1 MTDRLKTLLIAI
13 ATALTAIGVAITLY
27 VSSSQTPTPE
37 VSALPS
43 PSPTAS
49 LSPVPSPSPS
59 PSPRPRPSPV
69 ASASPV
75 PAPSPSA
82 RPSPTA
88 SPSPAPSPS
97 AIPSTIKLLVGMTEG
112 FEFTS
117 KVTGGFLPS
126 IAGVTVTLNE
136 IQEVTTIIPTYK
148 GARVGKYFDRV
159 LPPTSTTVAGKRY
172 WVDFTGNQT
181 GKFYYNL
188 DGDQIVIDVA
198 PQVFS
203 WPVPLYMEMQFS
215 SVSTANGLA
224 DEGNTFA
231 QRIALNKQ
239 YASIL
244 RAHGVEPI
252 KHGPWVYPNLT
263 DPNFKTLALDG
274 RIAPPCLFGPS
285 PQIAPT
291 IAYLQSVQTAIV
303 SGALPAGTYAYAWD
317 EGEGDVAETAAALAR
332 VKYIKQYA
340 PALKVMITRQYSAE
354 FAPYVDIFVPVV
366 NFYNQPGF
374 VPASAYAG
382 ETVWLYHSCM
392 SANRCNNAASA
403 SAVDQSPS
411 KFAMHAIDAPETDTE
426 RFVTEAIAAG
436 AKGLLYYNTTESIT
450 TSTAAGGQ
458 YKFGNNGDGN
468 DLYPGLGYS
477 KKLKFYRRGLN
488 KEALKRA
495 GVL

>member
-1 MTDRLKTLLIAI
+1 VQVDGLAKDTVNNLTKDVYFMSDNLRALLLAI
-13 ATALTAIGVAITLY
+13 SAALAAVVVALGLFL
-27 VSSSQTPTPE
+27 SSGQPTPTPS
-37 VSALPS
+37 VLPS
-43 PSPTAS
+43 T
-49 LSPVPSPSPS
+49 L
-59 PSPRPRPSPV
+59 PSPV
-69 ASASPV
+69 AGV
-75 PAPSPSA
+75 
-82 RPSPTA
+82 SPTPTPTPTQ
-88 SPSPAPSPS
+88 SPSPQVT
-97 AIPSTIKLLVGMTEG
+97 PSTIKLLVGMTEG

-117 KVTGGFLPS
+117 KVTGAFLPS
-126 IAGVTVTLNE
+126 IAGVTVTLSE
-136 IQEVTTIIPTYK
+136 IQEVTTTIPTYK

-172 WVDFTGNQT
+172 WVDFTGVQP
-181 GKFYYNL
+181 GKFYYIL
-188 DGDQIVIDVA
+188 DGAQIVIDVA
-198 PQVFS
+198 PQVFA

-274 RIAPPCLFGPS
+274 RVAPPCLFGPS
-285 PQIAPT
+285 PEIAPT
-291 IAYLQSVQTAIV
+291 IAYLQSVQAAIV

-317 EGEGDVAETAAALAR
+317 EGEGSASETAAALAR

-366 NFYNQPGF
+366 NWFNQPGF
-374 VPASAYAG
+374 VPASAYAN

-403 SAVDQSPS
+403 SAVDQLPS
-411 KFAMHAIDAPETDTE
+411 KFAMHAIDAPETDPE

-450 TSTAAGGQ
+450 TSNAVGGQ

-488 KEALKRA
+488 KEALKRV
-495 GVL
+495 GI